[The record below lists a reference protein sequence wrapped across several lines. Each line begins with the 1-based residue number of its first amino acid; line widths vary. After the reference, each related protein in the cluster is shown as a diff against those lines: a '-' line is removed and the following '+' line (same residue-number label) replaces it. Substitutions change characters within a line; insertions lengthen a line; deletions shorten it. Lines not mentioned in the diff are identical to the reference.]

1 MSIKSLRYIEYRK
14 KIRHNPQANRIKKI
28 NYLNIDVEGSETDVL
43 SGFKISQF
51 MPELVSIEIHDKNC
65 PPLENKIYKYF
76 IKHEYQLASI
86 YGWTYFFYIKR

>member
-1 MSIKSLRYIEYRK
+1 
-14 KIRHNPQANRIKKI
+14 
-28 NYLNIDVEGSETDVL
+28 
-43 SGFKISQF
+43 

-86 YGWTYFFYIKR
+86 YGWTYFFTLKDDNKTHFNV